1 MDEQYIDN
9 YYYTLFANRA
19 RIQDDENFVRELLAS
34 HLSYV
39 PQKLYKYRE
48 CNKNNFDVL
57 AKRQIYVPYADAF
70 HDPFDYT
77 LKLDIEAQKK
87 QILQYYTSREIV
99 TAIVFQGIEKAFVK
113 LHVPSNISLKDVEYI
128 YDHFV
133 TSDGRCLKKKFEV
146 TIVNKLPQKEQKK
159 YQIILEQIESYL
171 IKQVS
176 HIKENCE
183 EIAKKAYE
191 QCQKP
196 RKETRIYCLSEKKDC
211 GPMWEHYTD
220 NYSGYCIEYD
230 FSSWETIPAKE
241 LFRLLNILPV
251 TYSEKRAPFDLEPF
265 FPLATKQLLL
275 GKSPTEAER
284 LPIEI
289 KIMKHFMIKQA
300 DYSYEKEWRLLLLDH
315 KDPIMPFPFVSAIYL
330 GRNISQDN
338 ESSLCKIASQLEV
351 PVFKQKMSYFGNELR
366 FEEIKR

>member
-1 MDEQYIDN
+1 MDKQYMDQ
-9 YYYTLFANRA
+9 YYHTLFSNRVQ
-19 RIQDDENFVRELLAS
+19 IQNDQEFVCKLLAS
-34 HLSYV
+34 HFSHV
-39 PQKLYKYRE
+39 PKKLYKYRK
-48 CNKNNFDVL
+48 CNKDNFEVL
-57 AKRQIYVPYADAF
+57 EKGQIYVPYADAF

-99 TAIVFQGIEKAFVK
+99 TAIVSQEIKKVFSE
-113 LHVPSNISLKDVEYI
+113 LNVPFSISLKDVEYI

-183 EIAKKAYE
+183 DIAKKAYE

-196 RKETRIYCLSEKKDC
+196 RKGTRIYCLSEKKDC

-230 FSSWETIPAKE
+230 FSSWEKLPTKE
-241 LFRLLNILPV
+241 YFRLLNILPI
-251 TYSEKRAPFDLEPF
+251 TYLEKRPPFNLESF
-265 FPLATKQLLL
+265 FPLVTKQLLL
-275 GKSPTEAER
+275 NEPPTEAEH

-289 KIMKHFMIKQA
+289 EIMKHFMIKHS
-300 DYSYEKEWRLLLLDH
+300 DYSYEKEWRLLLLDYA
-315 KDPIMPFPFVSAIYL
+315 DSIFQFPFVSAIYL

-338 ESSLCKIASQLEV
+338 EDKLRKIASHLNV
-351 PVFKQKMSYFGNELR
+351 SIFKQKMNNFGNELR
-366 FEEIKR
+366 FERIMN